1 VWSPNY
7 PLPGFLYSYLPVYP
21 IQGRPYLLPFEP
33 SPEAEQYAATLSSGT
48 LPQSGRFFVFG
59 GDRNGNYWTNWFA
72 AQPDLRDWKHRAL
85 GPFGDVEA
93 VLFERP

>member
-1 VWSPNY
+1 V
-7 PLPGFLYSYLPVYP
+7 
-21 IQGRPYLLPFEP
+21 
-33 SPEAEQYAATLSSGT
+33 
-48 LPQSGRFFVFG
+48 
-59 GDRNGNYWTNWFA
+59 NYWTNWFA